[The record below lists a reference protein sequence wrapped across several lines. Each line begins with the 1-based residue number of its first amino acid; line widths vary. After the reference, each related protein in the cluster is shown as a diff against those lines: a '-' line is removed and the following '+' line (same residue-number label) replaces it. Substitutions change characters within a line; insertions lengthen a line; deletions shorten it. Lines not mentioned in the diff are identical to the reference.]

1 MRKSPRPGARW
12 GNTVIAELPREG
24 GAGQSPSYSARRG
37 RAWPGGFRH
46 SPDVALVGGVLD
58 VAADVGEHLLRRAA
72 ITGVK
77 HLSRRGRGTA
87 GRWGLEASPRRQGRQ
102 GRLPRLGC
110 RSLWALVLSLLGRPP
125 DHLTPSCPARHTRRA
140 WSALIS
146 SLQKLTPCLARRTNP
161 VTVKPMPGEGPRLM
175 RRPPRGVGAELPVSM
190 VLKPQPFHAPA
201 GSVI

>member
-1 MRKSPRPGARW
+1 M
-12 GNTVIAELPREG
+12 
-24 GAGQSPSYSARRG
+24 
-37 RAWPGGFRH
+37 
-46 SPDVALVGGVLD
+46 
-58 VAADVGEHLLRRAA
+58 AADVGEHLLRRAA

-190 VLKPQPFHAPA
+190 VLPRPSRVSHLTLLEHSDHGKGGWLHWMAFGDSAHPGILALGGA
-201 GSVI
+201 VLTG